1 VHRSDEPSAES
12 HSGEP
17 IHAKPRRAP
26 ADTRSVL
33 KVLVTGGSGFIGSH
47 VVDHLLDAGHEARV
61 FDVLDAND
69 PREQCETVVGD
80 LLDAS
85 SIRTAAEGCDTIIH
99 LAAAADVGLVA
110 KDPSGSEALNA
121 RGTLNVLEAARAT
134 GARVIYASTIWVYS
148 DVIAPEVNEDTPLA
162 LPSHLY
168 TATKLAGEMY
178 CHSYEKLYD
187 VKSTILRFGI
197 PYGPRARPA
206 AVLPI
211 FVNKALAGEALTIA
225 GDGKQTRRFVYVED
239 LADGV
244 VRALAPEAEGRIYN
258 LVGEEDTTV
267 SGIAEAVRD
276 AVGDVEITYTEGRAG
291 DFAGARVCGERAAL
305 ELGWRAQTPY
315 AEGVRRYV
323 AWHRENAER
332 VAAAAASAPGAVAA
346 APVAVAA
353 APVPVAAAPV
363 PVATTPVPVA
373 AAPVAVAAAQPPA
386 VTPAEKAA
394 PHARSRV
401 PHVRLQLITSVVSGV
416 LALGLYIIV
425 LHAAGLSSDSWH
437 TVLVVA
443 ALGLT
448 ASVSTRSTPAR
459 IAVWLAALAGAAI
472 LIPAGTSD
480 ALDFAR
486 LNVPLLMLGLAG
498 AGIGLL
504 GVAGGRRTVLEPSFA
519 DRADR

>member
-1 VHRSDEPSAES
+1 MPN
-12 HSGEP
+12 SGPEG
-17 IHAKPRRAP
+17 ADARRP
-26 ADTRSVL
+26 L

-47 VVDHLLDAGHEARV
+47 VVDRLLDGGHEARI
-61 FDVLDAND
+61 FDVLESPYEACE
-69 PREQCETVVGD
+69 RCETVIGD
-80 LLDAS
+80 LLDPG
-85 SIRTAAEGCDTIIH
+85 SIRAAAEGCDAIMH

-110 KDPSGSEALNA
+110 KDPAGSEALNS
-121 RGTLNVLEAARAT
+121 RGTLNVLEAARET
-134 GARVIYASTIWVYS
+134 GARVVYASTIWVYS
-148 DVIAPEVNEDTPLA
+148 DVVGLEEVDEDTPLS

-178 CHSYEKLYD
+178 CHSYGKLYD

-258 LVGEEDTTV
+258 LVGEEDTTI
-267 SGIAEAVRD
+267 SGIAEAVR
-276 AVGDVEITYTEGRAG
+276 AAIGDVEITYTEGRPG
-291 DFAGARVCGERAAL
+291 DFAGAQPRCERAAL

-332 VAAAAASAPGAVAA
+332 VAAAAAAAPA

-353 APVPVAAAPV
+353 KPL
-363 PVATTPVPVA
+363 
-373 AAPVAVAAAQPPA
+373 AVAAAA
-386 VTPAEKAA
+386 TPATAA
-394 PHARSRV
+394 TAPAAGPARRRV
-401 PHVRLQLITSVVSGV
+401 PHVALQRATSLVSGL
-416 LALGLYIIV
+416 LALVLYIVV
-425 LHAAGLSSDSWH
+425 LHRAGLESDSWH
-437 TVLVVA
+437 TVLVIA

-448 ASVSTRSTPAR
+448 ASVSTRSTAAR
-459 IAVWLAALAGAAI
+459 VAVWITALVGAAI
-472 LIPAGTSD
+472 LIPAGTSE

-486 LNVPLLMLGLAG
+486 LNIALLMLGIAG

-504 GVAGGRRTVLEPSFA
+504 GVAGGRRTLLAPSFA
-519 DRADR
+519 DQADR

>member
-1 VHRSDEPSAES
+1 
-12 HSGEP
+12 
-17 IHAKPRRAP
+17 
-26 ADTRSVL
+26 L

-47 VVDHLLDAGHEARV
+47 VVDRLLDDGHEARV
-61 FDVLDAND
+61 FDVLDSAD
-69 PREQCETVVGD
+69 RRERCETVVGD
-80 LLDAS
+80 LLDAA
-85 SIRTAAEGCDTIIH
+85 SIRAAAEDCDTIIH

-110 KDPSGSEALNA
+110 KDPSGAEELNA

-148 DVIAPEVNEDTPLA
+148 DVVASEVDEDTPLA

-178 CHSYEKLYD
+178 CHSYAKLYE
-187 VKSTILRFGI
+187 VESTILRFGI

-244 VRALAPEAEGRIYN
+244 VKALAPEAAGRIYN

-291 DFAGARVCGERAAL
+291 DFAGAKVCGERAAR

-323 AWHRENAER
+323 AWHKENAER
-332 VAAAAASAPGAVAA
+332 PVLVPVPAA
-346 APVAVAA
+346 
-353 APVPVAAAPV
+353 VPVAAAP
-363 PVATTPVPVA
+363 ADTA
-373 AAPVAVAAAQPPA
+373 AVAPVRI
-386 VTPAEKAA
+386 TRKL
-394 PHARSRV
+394 SV
-401 PHVRLQLITSVVSGV
+401 PHLTLQRFTAVVSGL
-416 LALGLYIIV
+416 LALVVYVVV
-425 LHAAGLSSDSWH
+425 LHAAGLSSDGWH
-437 TVLVVA
+437 TVLVIA
-443 ALGLT
+443 ALGLL
-448 ASVSTRSTPAR
+448 ASVSTHSTAAR
-459 IAVWLAALAGAAI
+459 IAVWIAALAGAAL
-472 LIPAGTSD
+472 LIPAGTSE
-480 ALDFAR
+480 AMDFAR
-486 LNVPLLMLGLAG
+486 LNVQLLTLGIAG

-519 DRADR
+519 NRSDR